1 MYVYLLRSH
10 IVRYI
15 CGRSIWPW
23 CGAGTGEEV
32 TWVTDEAALEAE
44 PGHPQPYF
52 KGRGPLRCGSVE
64 VVQPRDTHPKKLPV
78 GWKEA
83 LKLVSDLRY
92 KPLRS
97 LAPAILLS
105 VGRLVYSLQWLNIP
119 IGSGS
124 PMTLARLPFCWTYS
138 QFFFQ
143 EVL

>member
-1 MYVYLLRSH
+1 MAFYRVAFFYRRVYVYLLRSH
-10 IVRYI
+10 IVKYI
-15 CGRSIWPW
+15 CGRS
-23 CGAGTGEEV
+23 
-32 TWVTDEAALEAE
+32 TWAADEAALEAE

-64 VVQPRDTHPKKLPV
+64 VVQLRDTHPKKLPV

-83 LKLVSDLRY
+83 LQLVSDLRY

-105 VGRLVYSLQWLNIP
+105 GGSLVYSLQWLNIP

-124 PMTLARLPFCWTYS
+124 PMTLARLPFFWTYS